1 MSVAGDDGEPW
12 LYLDDPEPDPVPEP
26 AVEEDTVADVPP
38 DEEEGTEVPTE
49 APDVAEPPETE
60 ADVIAELVADGVHS
74 FGWPLRGMDCPDCAM
89 KAARAVNRQAGVVEC
104 QISPSDGWVKV
115 ELDLGAANLSRT
127 SGILASLGHNP
138 DVPWYQLKGVSQI
151 GLQDRHG
158 VERGALK
165 RLLLTAPGVL
175 HVRFEAERL
184 LLQHAE
190 LSAEM
195 HAEMEQALERMT
207 GRSPILVEI
216 QPDRLESD
224 QLRLLGAA
232 ITVPLLLLVLFLQ
245 FTGAPAFLV
254 TTVGILGVVLGGWR
268 MFFEAV
274 ASLRNLVLGF
284 QVLTSLAVIGAAV
297 LGHWPEALTVVLL
310 EALSG
315 HLESSALVQ
324 ARRAMQGGLDRLPR
338 LARVLP
344 SPKGRKSS
352 TTSISSPSQGT
363 SLTMAAPAA
372 AAHGSEEVPIELVQ
386 VGDLVE
392 VRSGE
397 LVPVDGEIVEGIG
410 SLDRAPLT
418 GESIP
423 VRVTVGDEIEAGL
436 VLRRGPVVMRT
447 SAVGDQTRLS
457 GLIDKV
463 HTFRDTTPR
472 LQGAV
477 ELFTLVWVPVVLV
490 GGALAALLMGNVMVM
505 LLLWV
510 VACPCAL
517 LLAAPVPH
525 AMALTNAAHN
535 GLVARGGDVLERVA
549 RIDLALLDK
558 TGTLTRGEP
567 KLVEVIS
574 APGQRRE
581 RILRLAA
588 GIEERSNHAY
598 AATVRQRAAE
608 ESLKPMKVTGISDE
622 QAGVSGR
629 LKAKQVRFGRD
640 DWIVSLGIE
649 VPELLEAAALEARV
663 AGRGLSLLT
672 EDDTAIALFVFEHD
686 DLRDGADEMVAE
698 LRRQGIAVELLS
710 GDSQS
715 AVEALGERLG
725 IAADSCRGEIS
736 PEGKAI
742 WVQRRSHARRT
753 LMAGDGF
760 NDAAALAAADV
771 GVAVGSGEQ
780 VNLDAADVLIP
791 SEDPR
796 QLSNLVRLS
805 RRTRMIVLANILLSF
820 LVTVTLVV
828 SVLDGWHASLA
839 LGVFVHEA
847 SALLVLLNGIWLADA
862 GMSRLGML
870 GGLFVSLWND
880 AREAFGKLWHQ
891 GLASI
896 R

>member
-1 MSVAGDDGEPW
+1 
-12 LYLDDPEPDPVPEP
+12 
-26 AVEEDTVADVPP
+26 
-38 DEEEGTEVPTE
+38 
-49 APDVAEPPETE
+49 
-60 ADVIAELVADGVHS
+60 
-74 FGWPLRGMDCPDCAM
+74 
-89 KAARAVNRQAGVVEC
+89 
-104 QISPSDGWVKV
+104 
-115 ELDLGAANLSRT
+115 
-127 SGILASLGHNP
+127 
-138 DVPWYQLKGVSQI
+138 
-151 GLQDRHG
+151 
-158 VERGALK
+158 
-165 RLLLTAPGVL
+165 
-175 HVRFEAERL
+175 
-184 LLQHAE
+184 
-190 LSAEM
+190 
-195 HAEMEQALERMT
+195 
-207 GRSPILVEI
+207 
-216 QPDRLESD
+216 
-224 QLRLLGAA
+224 
-232 ITVPLLLLVLFLQ
+232 
-245 FTGAPAFLV
+245 
-254 TTVGILGVVLGGWR
+254 
-268 MFFEAV
+268 
-274 ASLRNLVLGF
+274 
-284 QVLTSLAVIGAAV
+284 
-297 LGHWPEALTVVLL
+297 
-310 EALSG
+310 
-315 HLESSALVQ
+315 
-324 ARRAMQGGLDRLPR
+324 
-338 LARVLP
+338 
-344 SPKGRKSS
+344 
-352 TTSISSPSQGT
+352 
-363 SLTMAAPAA
+363 MAAPAA
-372 AAHGSEEVPIELVQ
+372 TAHGSDEVPIELVQ

-397 LVPVDGEIVEGIG
+397 LVPVDGEIVEGVG

-418 GESIP
+418 GESVP
-423 VRVTVGDEIEAGL
+423 VRVTLGDEIEAGL
-436 VLRRGPVVMRT
+436 VLRRGPIVLRT

-463 HTFRDTTPR
+463 HTFRDTAPR

-477 ELFTLVWVPVVLV
+477 ELFTLVWVPIVLV

-567 KLVEVIS
+567 RLVEVVS

-598 AATVRQRAAE
+598 ASTVRQRAAE
-608 ESLKPMKVTGISDE
+608 QSLKPMKVTGISDE

-629 LKAKQVRFGRD
+629 LKAKQVRFGRE
-640 DWIVSLGIE
+640 DWIDSLGIE
-649 VPELLEAAALEARV
+649 VPELLKAAVLEAHV
-663 AGRGLSLLT
+663 AGRGMSLLT
-672 EDDTAIALFVFEHD
+672 EDDAAIALFVFEHD
-686 DLRDGADEMVAE
+686 DLREGAGEMVDE

-742 WVQRRSHARRT
+742 WVQRRSRARRT

-796 QLSNLVRLS
+796 QLSSLIRLS

-839 LGVFVHEA
+839 LGVFVNEA
-847 SALLVLLNGIWLADA
+847 SALLVMLNGIWLADA

-870 GGLFVSLWND
+870 GGLFVSLWSD
-880 AREAFGKLWHQ
+880 VREAFGKLWHQ
-891 GLASI
+891 RLASI

>member
-1 MSVAGDDGEPW
+1 MSVAGDETEPW
-12 LYLDDPEPDPVPEP
+12 LYLDDPDPDPVPETT
-26 AVEEDTVADVPP
+26 VEEDPASDDVHK
-38 DEEEGTEVPTE
+38 EEEAAAPIESTDGEESAEVE
-49 APDVAEPPETE
+49 EDVA
-60 ADVIAELVADGVHS
+60 AELVADGVHS
-74 FGWPLRGMDCPDCAM
+74 FGWLLKGMDCPDCAM
-89 KAARAVNRQAGVVEC
+89 KAVRAVNRQAGVADC
-104 QISPSDGWVKV
+104 QISSTDGWVKV
-115 ELDLGAANLSRT
+115 DLDLGAANLSRT
-127 SGILASLGHNP
+127 SGILSSLGHDP

-151 GLQDRHG
+151 SLQDRHG

-175 HVRFEAERL
+175 HVRFEGERL

-190 LSAEM
+190 LSVDMHTEM
-195 HAEMEQALERMT
+195 NQALERMT
-207 GRSPILVEI
+207 GRSPVLIEI

-232 ITVPLLLLVLFLQ
+232 ITVPLLLIVLFLQ
-245 FTGAPAFLV
+245 FSGAPALLV
-254 TTVGILGVVLGGWR
+254 SAVGMIGVVLGGWR
-268 MFFEAV
+268 MFLEAV

-324 ARRAMQGGLDRLPR
+324 ARSAMQGGLDRLPR

-344 SPKGRKSS
+344 SPKGKKLPM
-352 TTSISSPSQGT
+352 TSISSSQSKT
-363 SLTMAAPAA
+363 SLTMAAPVAA
-372 AAHGSEEVPIELVQ
+372 TPESDEVPIELVQ

-418 GESIP
+418 GESVP
-423 VRVTVGDEIEAGL
+423 VRVVVGDEIEAGL
-436 VLRRGPVVMRT
+436 VLRRGPILMRT
-447 SAVGDQTRLS
+447 TAVGDQTRLS

-463 HTFRDTTPR
+463 HTYRDVTPR

-477 ELFTLVWVPVVLV
+477 ELFTLVWVPMVLV
-490 GGALAALLMGNVMVM
+490 GGALAALFMGNVMVM

-567 KLVEVIS
+567 KLVEVVS
-574 APGQRRE
+574 GPGQRRE

-598 AATVRQRAAE
+598 AATVRQRAVE
-608 ESLKPMKVTGISDE
+608 ESLKPMKVTGITDE
-622 QAGVSGR
+622 EAGVSGR

-640 DWIVSLGIE
+640 DWIASLGIE
-649 VPELLEAAALEARV
+649 VPESLQASALEARV
-663 AGRGLSLLT
+663 AGRGLSLLS
-672 EDDTAIALFVFEHD
+672 EDNTAIALFIFEHD
-686 DLRDGADEMVAE
+686 DIRAGADEMITE
-698 LRRQGIAVELLS
+698 LKRQGIAVELLS

-725 IAADSCRGEIS
+725 IEADSCRGEIS

-796 QLSNLVRLS
+796 QLSSLIRLS
-805 RRTRMIVLANILLSF
+805 RRTRIIVLANILLSF

-828 SVLDGWHASLA
+828 SVLYGWHASLA

-862 GMSRLGML
+862 GMSRLGLL

-880 AREAFGKLWHQ
+880 AREAFEKLWQ
-891 GLASI
+891 QRPASI